1 MADNN
6 RPLTEIFRDMSS
18 IYQYIGGEERFR
30 ALAYQKAARSIGALQ
45 TDISSFAEN
54 DTLEDI
60 PGIGEHIA
68 DKVREYLKTGKI
80 RKYEELKKEVPHELM
95 DMMQI
100 TGFGP
105 QSLKA
110 IHEKLGVSSK
120 GELIKALNDGSIRGM
135 KGFGKRKVENMLRG
149 LDLHKATEERMLLWE
164 AIELGDILLKELKL
178 IKEVQ
183 HIELAGSLRRRK
195 ETIGDIDI
203 LVSCSTSARRKI
215 VDKFVGLAQTK
226 DILAKGDTKAS
237 IILKQNNR
245 QVDLRLINEDEWGAA
260 LLYFTGSKEHNIRL
274 RTIAKEMGLKIS
286 EYGIFRV
293 KDDKRIAGRTEEE
306 IYKLLGFDWVP
317 PEMREDKGELELAA
331 RHHIPDLVEMK
342 NIRGDLHIHSDW
354 SDGALSID
362 DLAAFVIKNYP
373 YDYIALTDHS
383 KSERIAGGM
392 DEKGFLKQ
400 IKAIKE
406 VNKKLGKDFI
416 KTGVEVDI
424 LADGSLDISDDLLA
438 QLDWVCASIHSGFKN
453 DATERLIKA
462 CKSQYVCC
470 IGHPSGRLI
479 GQRSEYPV
487 DWKRVFKVAKE
498 TGTALEINAQ
508 PQRMD
513 LSDDMARAAREA
525 GVMLVID
532 TDSHGQDNFKFM
544 SMGVGIA
551 RRAWCTAGDIMNTK
565 SWKEVQSFIDRKRKK
580 K

>member
-1 MADNN
+1 MVDNN
-6 RPLTEIFRDMSS
+6 RPLAEIFRDMSS
-18 IYQYIGGEERFR
+18 IYRYIGGEDRFR
-30 ALAYQKAARSIGALQ
+30 ALAYQKAARSIGSLQ
-45 TDISSFAEN
+45 TDISSFVEN

-60 PGIGEHIA
+60 PGIGEHTA
-68 DKVREYLKTGKI
+68 GKVREYLKTGKI

-120 GELIKALNDGSIRGM
+120 GELIKALHDGSISGM

-164 AIELGDILLKELKL
+164 AIELGDILLKELKQ

-183 HIELAGSLRRRK
+183 HVELAGSLRRRK

-203 LVSCSTSARRKI
+203 LVSCATSARRKI
-215 VDKFVGLAQTK
+215 VDKFTGSAQTK

-260 LLYFTGSKEHNIRL
+260 LLYFTGSKEHNIYL

-286 EYGIFRV
+286 EYGVFRV

-331 RHHIPDLVEMK
+331 RHHIPDLVELK
-342 NIRGDLHIHSDW
+342 SIRGDLHVHSDW

-362 DLAAFVIKNYP
+362 DLAAFVTKNYS

-392 DEKGFLKQ
+392 DEKEFLKQ
-400 IKAIKE
+400 IKAIKD
-406 VNKKLGKDFI
+406 VNKKIGKDFI

-424 LADGSLDISDDLLA
+424 LADGSLDLSDDLLA
-438 QLDWVCASIHSGFKN
+438 QLDWVCASVHSGFKN

-462 CKSQYVCC
+462 CQSPYVCC
-470 IGHPSGRLI
+470 ICHPSGRLI

-513 LSDDMARAAREA
+513 LDDELASAAREA
-525 GVMLVID
+525 GVMLVIN

-551 RRAWCTAGDIMNTK
+551 RRAWCTAGDILNTK
-565 SWKEVQSFIDRKRKK
+565 SWKEVQAFIDRKRKK